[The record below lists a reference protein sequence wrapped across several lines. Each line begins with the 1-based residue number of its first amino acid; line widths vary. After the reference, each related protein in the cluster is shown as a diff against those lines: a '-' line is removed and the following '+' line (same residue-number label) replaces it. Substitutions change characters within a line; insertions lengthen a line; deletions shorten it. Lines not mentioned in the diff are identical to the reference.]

1 MNILVIG
8 SGGREHAIIKKL
20 AESKHTPLL
29 FCAPGNAGITQE
41 ATCLDIGA
49 MDFDG
54 IVKAAKEHQIE
65 LVVVGP
71 DDPLCAGLV
80 DRLENEGIAAFGP
93 NKAAA
98 AIEGS
103 KVFSK
108 YLMKKYGIPT
118 AAYESFDN
126 FEAALAYVKA
136 QNKYPTVIKAD
147 GLALGKGV
155 IIAKDEQEA
164 VDALKTMFLD
174 KAFGASGEKIVIEE
188 FLTGVEISMLT
199 FCDGRTIRPMA
210 TAKDHKKIFDRD
222 QGPNTGGMGT
232 IAPHPL
238 YTPGVAAIIEKKI
251 FQPTLKALISEGI
264 DFKGVIF
271 FGLILT
277 ADGPKMFEYN
287 ARFGDPETQVVLPLL
302 DGDLVDI
309 MFAVREQ
316 HLAEVEFSVKPGC
329 AACVVLASGG
339 YPGHYEKGYEIIGLD
354 KCGAIVYHAG
364 TKLKDG
370 KIVTNGGRVLGVTAT
385 GDDLQIALNRAYE
398 AAKKINFQGKYCRND
413 IGVLY

>member
-1 MNILVIG
+1 MKILVIG

-20 AESKHTPLL
+20 AESKHKPTL
-29 FCAPGNAGITQE
+29 FCSPGNAGIAQD
-41 ATCLDIGA
+41 ATCLDIGV
-49 MDFDG
+49 MDFEE
-54 IVKAAKEHQIE
+54 IAKAAKEHQIDF
-65 LVVVGP
+65 VVVGP

-98 AIEGS
+98 NIEGS

-126 FEAALAYVKA
+126 YEAALTYVKA
-136 QNKYPTVIKAD
+136 KNQYPTVIKAD

-155 IIAKDEQEA
+155 IIAQDEQQA
-164 VDALKTMFLD
+164 ADALKTMFLD

-188 FLTGVEISMLT
+188 FLTGVEISILT
-199 FCDGRTIRPMA
+199 FCDGKTIRPMA

-222 QGPNTGGMGT
+222 RGPNTGGMGT

-238 YTPGVAAIIEKKI
+238 YTPEIAAIIQKKV

-264 DFKGVIF
+264 LFKGVIF

-277 ADGPKMFEYN
+277 DDGPKMFEYN

-309 MFAVREQ
+309 MLAVREQ
-316 HLAEVEFSVKPGC
+316 RLAEVEFSIKPGC

-339 YPGHYEKGYEIIGLD
+339 YPGHYEKGYEITGLD
-354 KCGAIVYHAG
+354 NCGATVYHAG
-364 TKLKDG
+364 TKNKDG
-370 KIVTNGGRVLGVTAT
+370 KIITNGGRVLGVTAT
-385 GDDLQIALNRAYE
+385 GNDLLTALNRAYE
-398 AAKKINFQGKYCRND
+398 AAKKIDFQRKYCRSD

>member
-20 AESKHTPLL
+20 TESKHKPVL
-29 FCAPGNAGITQE
+29 FCAPGNAGIAQD
-41 ATCLDIGA
+41 ATCLDIGV
-49 MDFDG
+49 MDFDS
-54 IVKAAKEHQIE
+54 IVKAAKENRID

-71 DDPLCAGLV
+71 DDPLCGGLV

-126 FEAALAYVKA
+126 YEAALAYVKT

-155 IIAKDEQEA
+155 IIAQNEQEA

-199 FCDGRTIRPMA
+199 FCDGKVIRPMA

-238 YTPGVAAIIEKKI
+238 YTPEVAEIIEQTVFK
-251 FQPTLKALISEGI
+251 PTLKALISEGI
-264 DFKGVIF
+264 VFKGVIF

-302 DGDLVDI
+302 DGDLIDI
-309 MFAVREQ
+309 MLAVREQ
-316 HLAEVEFSVKPGC
+316 RLSEAEFSIKPGC

-339 YPGHYEKGYEIIGLD
+339 YPGHYEKEYEITGLD
-354 KCGAIVYHAG
+354 CGATVYHAG
-364 TKLKDG
+364 TKFKDG

-385 GDDLQIALNRAYE
+385 GNNLQTALNLAYK
-398 AAKKINFQGKYCRND
+398 ATKKIEFTGKYCRSD
-413 IGVLY
+413 IGILY

>member
-8 SGGREHAIIKKL
+8 SGGREHAIVKKL
-20 AESKHTPLL
+20 AESKHNPVL
-29 FCAPGNAGITQE
+29 FCAPGNAGIAQD
-41 ATCLDIGA
+41 ATCLDIGV

-54 IVKAAKEHQIE
+54 IVKAAKEHQIDF
-65 LVVVGP
+65 VVVGP

-80 DRLENEGIAAFGP
+80 DRLESEGIAAFGP

-98 AIEGS
+98 NIEGS

-126 FEAALAYVKA
+126 YEAALAYVKA

-155 IIAKDEQEA
+155 IIAQDEQQA

-174 KAFGASGEKIVIEE
+174 KTFGASGEKIVIEE

-199 FCDGRTIRPMA
+199 FCDGKVIRPMA

-238 YTPGVAAIIEKKI
+238 YTPEMAEIIEQKV

-264 DFKGVIF
+264 TFKGVIF

-277 ADGPKMFEYN
+277 TDGPKMFEYN

-302 DGDLVDI
+302 DGDLIDI
-309 MFAVREQ
+309 MLAVREQ
-316 HLAEVEFSVKPGC
+316 RLAEVEFSIKPSC

-339 YPGHYEKGYEIIGLD
+339 YPGHYEKGFEITGLD
-354 KCGAIVYHAG
+354 CGATVYHAG
-364 TKLKDG
+364 TKFKDG
-370 KIVTNGGRVLGVTAT
+370 KIVTNGGRVLCVTAT
-385 GDDLQIALNRAYE
+385 GDDLQIALNRAYK
-398 AAKKINFQGKYCRND
+398 AAKKIDFTGKYCRSD

>member
-54 IVKAAKEHQIE
+54 IVKATKEHQIE

-136 QNKYPTVIKAD
+136 QNKYPTVIKTD

-339 YPGHYEKGYEIIGLD
+339 YPGHYEKGYEITGLD
-354 KCGAIVYHAG
+354 CGATVYHAG
-364 TKLKDG
+364 TKLKDS
-370 KIVTNGGRVLGVTAT
+370 KVVTNGGRVLGVTAT

-398 AAKKINFQGKYCRND
+398 AAKKINFQGKYCRSD
-413 IGVLY
+413 IGVIY